1 MSVTVAL
8 AVSFTVAGA
17 SRTKNVTVSRDSGQD
32 FIEILKA
39 GMEIV
44 IDEIT
49 DLIDY
54 SENPK
59 EAKSELRT
67 ILPLA
72 ARVFSPVVALKTLR
86 DMLEKLFRPELYY
99 LNDYHYLLIYDTL
112 QLYSELH
119 NDMVR
124 TSGFKNEKNAA
135 AKLGPYHIEKIDF
148 ERLEALYFYDTDFL
162 FDPEVM
168 LNLGEEERKGMS
180 FNPETFAITQGLALH
195 PEELVLKKVIDET
208 YHVPEISQHF
218 GADSRCYPDEDMNP
232 E

>member
-1 MSVTVAL
+1 MLRFQETPD
-8 AVSFTVAGA
+8 
-17 SRTKNVTVSRDSGQD
+17 RI

-39 GMEIV
+39 SMEIV

-59 EAKSELRT
+59 EAKGELRG

-72 ARVFSPVVALKTLR
+72 AGVFSPGVALKTLR
-86 DMLEKLFRPELYY
+86 DMLEKLLLPELYY

-124 TSGFKNEKNAA
+124 ISESENEKNAA
-135 AKLGPYHIEKIDF
+135 AKVAAEGGRNWL
-148 ERLEALYFYDTDFL
+148 
-162 FDPEVM
+162 
-168 LNLGEEERKGMS
+168 
-180 FNPETFAITQGLALH
+180 
-195 PEELVLKKVIDET
+195 
-208 YHVPEISQHF
+208 ISVRN
-218 GADSRCYPDEDMNP
+218 AV
-232 E
+232 